1 VLKSISCGS
10 AARIE
15 TGQNAGLA
23 VREQAAKFG
32 KFEGGRI
39 SKIGQKEGP
48 LRRGKMYKEGYDY
61 TKY

>member
-1 VLKSISCGS
+1 MLKSIGCGS

-32 KFEGGRI
+32 KNSGELGE
-39 SKIGQKEGP
+39 S
-48 LRRGKMYKEGYDY
+48 
-61 TKY
+61 